1 MQHNFKNLKSL
12 LVWTFIAGFA
22 LITTAVDAAAQFRYG
37 TQLASSARM
46 HRSHHA
52 SLNQVQP
59 FSPTP
64 TWSPTFASQANLD
77 TPPLRGGHSA
87 VYDSTTNT
95 MIVYGGFD
103 GEFNMP
109 ANPLLQTNANNNG
122 GAFAGAWTELFP
134 NSYPNPPA
142 RYWHSAVYDETK
154 NRMIIFGGCA
164 DAECLISLN
173 DTWVL
178 SNANGTGATA
188 SWTQLTPMG
197 NLPSARDLHNAVYD
211 SANNRM
217 IVFSG
222 ESSNGSTVYSD
233 VWVLTNANGLG
244 GTPSWTQL
252 SPTGTP
258 DAIDGNT
265 AVYDPASNKM
275 IVFGGGDF
283 LNSVW
288 TLSNANGLG
297 GTPVWTKLI
306 ANGTAGSPVGRWIAQ
321 AIYDSTNNRM
331 TIYGGNIDGGI
342 TNPSDYDYVAAS
354 DVWVLSN
361 ANGNG
366 GTPTWT
372 QLHPKVSGDKNVAPV
387 GREFFSAVYDSATNS
402 MIIFGGDTIE
412 GVYQSTWVLSHA
424 NGL

>member
-1 MQHNFKNLKSL
+1 
-12 LVWTFIAGFA
+12 
-22 LITTAVDAAAQFRYG
+22 
-37 TQLASSARM
+37 
-46 HRSHHA
+46 
-52 SLNQVQP
+52 
-59 FSPTP
+59 
-64 TWSPTFASQANLD
+64 
-77 TPPLRGGHSA
+77 
-87 VYDSTTNT
+87 

-109 ANPLLQTNANNNG
+109 ANPLVQTNANNSG
-122 GAFAGAWTELFP
+122 GAFAGEWTELFP
-134 NSYPNPPA
+134 DSYPNPPA
-142 RYWHSAVYDETK
+142 RYFHSAVYDETN

-178 SNANGTGATA
+178 SNANGTGGTA
-188 SWTQLTPMG
+188 SWTQLTPTG
-197 NLPSARDLHNAVYD
+197 SLPGARYLQNAVYD

-222 ESSNGSTVYSD
+222 EMNNGSTVYSD

-244 GTPSWTQL
+244 GTPVWTQL

-275 IVFGGGDF
+275 IVFGGGNF

-306 ANGTAGSPVGRWIAQ
+306 GNGTAGSPAGRWIAQ
-321 AIYDSTNNRM
+321 ASYDSTNNRM
-331 TIYGGNIDGGI
+331 TIYGGNIDAGI
-342 TNPSDYDYVAAS
+342 TSPSDYDYVAAS
-354 DVWVLSN
+354 DVWVLAN
-361 ANGNG
+361 ANGSG

-372 QLHPKVSGDKNVAPV
+372 QLHPKVSGDNNVAPV
-387 GREFFSAVYDSATNS
+387 GRTYFSAVYDSTTDS

-412 GVYQSTWVLSHA
+412 GIYWSTWVLSHA

>member
-1 MQHNFKNLKSL
+1 MQHSFKNLKSL
-12 LVWTFIAGFA
+12 WVWTLIAGFA

-52 SLNQVQP
+52 SPNQVQP
-59 FSPTP
+59 FLPTP

-87 VYDSTTNT
+87 VYDSNTDT

-178 SNANGTGATA
+178 SNANGLGGTPAWTELSPTG
-188 SWTQLTPMG
+188 S
-197 NLPSARDLHNAVYD
+197 LPSPRGYHNAVYD
-211 SANNRM
+211 ATSNRM
-217 IVFSG
+217 IVYSG
-222 ESSNGSTVYSD
+222 EGAGNSSLSD
-233 VWVLTNANGLG
+233 IWVLSNANGLG
-244 GTPSWTQL
+244 GTPAWTQL
-252 SPTGTP
+252 SPTGNTP
-258 DAIDGNT
+258 DAQDQSA
-265 AVYDPASNKM
+265 AVYDPTTNTL
-275 IVFGGGDF
+275 IVFGGGNYV
-283 LNSVW
+283 NSVW
-288 TLSNANGLG
+288 TLSNANGLT
-297 GTPVWTKLI
+297 GTPAWRTSSLMGWWGHRRVVTPRKRSMTRPS
-306 ANGTAGSPVGRWIAQ
+306 TA
-321 AIYDSTNNRM
+321 
-331 TIYGGNIDGGI
+331 
-342 TNPSDYDYVAAS
+342 
-354 DVWVLSN
+354 
-361 ANGNG
+361 
-366 GTPTWT
+366 
-372 QLHPKVSGDKNVAPV
+372 
-387 GREFFSAVYDSATNS
+387 
-402 MIIFGGDTIE
+402 
-412 GVYQSTWVLSHA
+412 
-424 NGL
+424 